1 LATTGATASNTGIGG
16 IFVSTASGRG
26 QQLHDCFV
34 RFCWPG
40 LVSAAVSAPILGQ
53 PDIRGHGVAAPG
65 ACIWSRAAACPGGEG
80 EEAVGSD
87 IIQQR
92 AEIEGVI
99 AGRTLCDEL
108 RQVAETAG
116 DAWAYADEAVA
127 GADDGGGD
135 GWRSLTWSQVR
146 ERVLELAAGFA
157 ALGLER
163 GERVALMLPNRSE
176 HVLADLGAVHAGG
189 LGVTLYAT
197 LAPEQIAYV
206 AADCDARIAVLDG
219 AAELARWQ
227 PVLEQLPGITKIIV
241 RDPAACPAG
250 DRYMTWG
257 GLVALGRDRLA
268 AKPGVIADRVAAI
281 KPGDPLALLYTSGTT
296 GNPKGVLLTHQNVL
310 YEMAAAERM
319 GIIVPQV
326 RWVSY
331 LPLAHI
337 AERMFSIYL
346 AIGAVGHV
354 HFCPDPAQ
362 LVRVIGQVR
371 PTAFF
376 GVPRVWEKIRTGI
389 QALLAAEQDEG
400 KRAAVA
406 QAMDIGRRYVTSCQY
421 GQTTPPEL
429 AAQFRTADAK
439 VLGPIRGLLGLGE
452 AVSVFSAAAP
462 LPPDVAAFF
471 AGLGMKILDVY
482 GMTET
487 TGAFTA
493 NTPAEFRLGTVGR
506 PYAGVEVAIAADGE
520 ILARGPLTTPGY
532 LDRPD
537 LTEALIDVGGWLH
550 TGDIGTIDADG
561 FVSVTDRKK
570 ELIITAGGENIAP
583 AAVENVL
590 VAHPLIGQALAYG
603 DRRPYLVALLT
614 LDGEVAPAWAGARG
628 ITVGSLAALAANPQI
643 LAEVAAAVAAA
654 NERLARVQQVKRW
667 RLLPVEWTAETEELT
682 PTLKLK
688 RRVVHAKY
696 ADVLDSLYAG

>member
-1 LATTGATASNTGIGG
+1 MS
-16 IFVSTASGRG
+16 
-26 QQLHDCFV
+26 
-34 RFCWPG
+34 
-40 LVSAAVSAPILGQ
+40 
-53 PDIRGHGVAAPG
+53 
-65 ACIWSRAAACPGGEG
+65 
-80 EEAVGSD
+80 SD
-87 IIQQR
+87 IVRQR
-92 AEIEGVI
+92 AEIESVI

-108 RQVAETAG
+108 RHVAETCG
-116 DAWAYADEAVA
+116 DARAYSDEA
-127 GADDGGGD
+127 GGG
-135 GWRSLTWSQVR
+135 WQSLTWSQVR
-146 ERVLELAAGFA
+146 QRVLEVAAGFA
-157 ALGLER
+157 ALGLAP
-163 GERVALMLPNRSE
+163 GERVALMLPNRSA
-176 HVLADLGAVHAGG
+176 HALADLGAVHAGG

-197 LAPEQIAYV
+197 LAPEQIGYV

-227 PVLEQLPGITKIIV
+227 PVLDQLPGLTTIIV
-241 RDPAACPAG
+241 RDPVACPAD
-250 DRYMTWG
+250 DRYTTWD

-268 AKPGVIADRVAAI
+268 ADPDEITARVAAI

-296 GNPKGVLLTHQNVL
+296 GNPKGVVLTHQNIL

-319 GIIVPQV
+319 GIVVPRV

-346 AIGAVGHV
+346 AIGAASHV

-376 GVPRVWEKIRTGI
+376 GVPRVWEKIRAGI
-389 QALLAAEQDEG
+389 AALLAAEQDEG

-406 QAMDIGRRYVTSCQY
+406 HAMDTGRRYVHSCQY

-429 AAQFRTADAK
+429 EAQFRSADEQ

-462 LPPDVAAFF
+462 LPPDVATFF

-493 NTPAEFRLGTVGR
+493 NTAAGFKLGTVGR
-506 PYAGVEVAIAADGE
+506 PYAGVEVAIAGDGE

-532 LDRPD
+532 LNRPD
-537 LTEALIDVGGWLH
+537 LTEALIDPDGWLH
-550 TGDIGTIDADG
+550 TGDIGTTDADG

-603 DRRPYLVALLT
+603 DRRPYVVALLT
-614 LDGEVAPAWAGARG
+614 LDGEAAPAWARARG
-628 ITVGSLAALAANPQI
+628 IAAGSLAELACDPQV
-643 LAEVAAAVAAA
+643 LAEVAAGVAAA
-654 NERLARVQQVKRW
+654 NQRLARVQQVKSW

-696 ADVLDSLYAG
+696 ADIIDSLYAR

>member
-1 LATTGATASNTGIGG
+1 M
-16 IFVSTASGRG
+16 VSS
-26 QQLHDCFV
+26 D
-34 RFCWPG
+34 
-40 LVSAAVSAPILGQ
+40 
-53 PDIRGHGVAAPG
+53 VA
-65 ACIWSRAAACPGGEG
+65 RR
-80 EEAVGSD
+80 
-87 IIQQR
+87 R
-92 AEIEGVI
+92 AEIEGAT

-108 RQVAETAG
+108 RRVAETCG
-116 DAWAYADEAVA
+116 DAGAFSDE
-127 GADDGGGD
+127 DGD
-135 GWRSLTWSQVR
+135 GWRSLTWSQAR
-146 ERVLELAAGFA
+146 QRVLEVAAGFA
-157 ALGLER
+157 ALGLAP

-197 LAPEQIAYV
+197 LASEQIRYV

-219 AAELARWQ
+219 AAELTRWQ
-227 PVLEQLPGITKIIV
+227 PVLDQLPGLARIVV

-250 DRYMTWG
+250 DQYLTWD

-268 AKPGVIADRVAAI
+268 ADPDEIASRMAAI
-281 KPGDPLALLYTSGTT
+281 RTSDPLALLYTSGTT
-296 GNPKGVLLTHQNVL
+296 GNPKGVVLTHRNIL
-310 YEMAAAERM
+310 YEMAAAEQM
-319 GIIVPQV
+319 GIVVPRV

-346 AIGAVGHV
+346 AIGAVSHV
-354 HFCPDPAQ
+354 HFCPDAAQ
-362 LVRVIGQVR
+362 LVQVIGRVR

-376 GVPRVWEKIRTGI
+376 GVPRVWEKIRAGI
-389 QALLAAEQDEG
+389 QALLAAEQAEG

-406 QAMDIGRRYVTSCQY
+406 QAMDTGRQYVHSCQY
-421 GQTTPPEL
+421 GQATPPEL
-429 AAQFRTADAK
+429 AARFRTADEQ

-452 AVSVFSAAAP
+452 AASVFSAAAP

-471 AGLGMKILDVY
+471 AGLGLAILDVY

-493 NTPAEFRLGTVGR
+493 NTPAEFKLGTVGR
-506 PYAGVEVAIAADGE
+506 PYAGVEVAIADDGE
-520 ILARGPLTTPGY
+520 ILARGPLSTPGY
-532 LDRPD
+532 LNRPD
-537 LTEALIDVGGWLH
+537 LTEALLDPDGWLH

-583 AAVENVL
+583 AAVENAL
-590 VAHPLIGQALAYG
+590 LAHPLIGQALAYG
-603 DRRPYLVALLT
+603 DRRPYVIALLT
-614 LDGEVAPAWAGARG
+614 LDGEAAPGWARARG
-628 ITVGSLAALAANPQI
+628 ITAGSLAELACDPQL
-643 LAEVAAAVAAA
+643 LAEVGAGVAAA
-654 NERLARVQQVKRW
+654 NQRLARVQQVKRW
-667 RLLPVEWTAETEELT
+667 HLLPVEWTAETEELT

-696 ADVLDSLYAG
+696 ADVIDTLYAG